1 MFDCSDQRTG
11 ADTKSRTALHLLLSP
26 TRLLRALTKS
36 TPRID
41 RAITLLAFSLAC
53 AAGQTAQAQTIVNI
67 CDRTDAVET
76 KLLELISETNDCAAV
91 TDQMLAGITGS
102 LILSRTNFN
111 APPTI
116 TSLKTGDFSGLSGVT
131 TLNLR
136 SQGLTTLPE
145 GVFNGLTA
153 LTTLVLFQNKLTTLP
168 EGTFKGLTRGLTAV
182 QMSRQN
188 GSDNTRM
195 LLYLGQNGNEVI
207 ATVPSGAPAEL
218 TVKLSV
224 SGTTES
230 GSPTSIVIP
239 VGETSA
245 SVTLLPQSGQTLT
258 AAFHSTPLTHT
269 GLTLTGTTIVT
280 AVEQVA
286 SFCGR
291 TAAVRNAIIAH
302 ADVSATDCQSVTS
315 AMLNGTTGV
324 TATPGITG
332 TFDLSS
338 QGIASLK
345 ANDFAGLSGVIN
357 LNLSDNELTD
367 LPAGVFN
374 GLTKVHSLSLQEN
387 RIATIAP
394 GVFNPMV
401 GLNNGINLAKN
412 ALTTLP
418 KDLFK
423 GLTTGMRLFHMANQ
437 FDDADDGIPTQ
448 PEIDIPVFLFQD
460 GNDLTATVP
469 TGTPAALTV
478 NLNVTG
484 GATLTGSDT
493 SITVA
498 VGETSGTANLLPADG
513 VTLTA
518 DFAASNTFDDGSSR
532 ISGGGYVGVKS
543 APSIADGQIAD
554 QQYFQQIAI
563 TPLQLPPADT
573 SKFPPGAP
581 PSLTYSLT
589 ATITDGGEAALEN
602 NLPAGLAFDPDT
614 RTLSGTPSAIGTY
627 AMTYSAAVSVG
638 SSDSLTFTI
647 QVDIP
652 LDYDA
657 LHAQILSHFAITV
670 ADSAGQAVSDR
681 IDRMASRQKPRFNT
695 NGSDFEVPLHSQ
707 GSTFTLWLQNSATD
721 LSLKG
726 GDFNW
731 SGDVSGTQFGFDW
744 RSDDSAFL
752 VGLMLQNLDGQFDY
766 SGDIPGAASRT
777 GYYSIPMDSEHVYFG
792 WMPGGVQTGNWLNVW
807 GMVGS
812 GSGSLTMTGF
822 SGEAMRSS
830 TDMSMTHLGFSMV
843 PLNSSDW
850 LSLRV
855 RGELTI
861 SSLSVDA
868 TGGVTGLDVE
878 VTRQRVLVEPTIKDL
893 IANDRH
899 QLVLAGELGFRSDST
914 SVKGIANPNVGGLP
928 EGVGTELGMK
938 LGYSWRNFDV
948 QVGFRQLSV
957 GADSTGEQY
966 DEDGFYFSVTMGTL
980 FNERGWTASLHPTWG
995 DTGSSTDRLWQATQV
1010 SDLSANSSS
1019 SGSSNGSM
1027 QAQLSYGMLS
1037 PFGASGLL
1045 IPYSQVRT
1053 SDSGATNATFGMNL
1067 NLNSGWQ
1074 LHWQYANSANSHGAS
1089 NRSTNTAQSA
1099 NDNSGE
1105 FKLGAALDF

>member
-1 MFDCSDQRTG
+1 ME
-11 ADTKSRTALHLLLSP
+11 AELLSLINGDTLDTDP
-26 TRLLRALTKS
+26 SYVSCSAVTN
-36 TPRID
+36 
-41 RAITLLAFSLAC
+41 TLLASITGALDLDNKSIASLKANDFDGLSNVTSLAL
-53 AAGQTAQAQTIVNI
+53 
-67 CDRTDAVET
+67 DR
-76 KLLELISETNDCAAV
+76 N
-91 TDQMLAGITGS
+91 S
-102 LILSRTNFN
+102 L
-111 APPTI
+111 
-116 TSLKTGDFSGLSGVT
+116 TSLPADVFNGLTAVT
-131 TLNLR
+131 TLQLQRNNIANIAPGVFNPMIGLTSGIR
-136 SQGLTTLPE
+136 LSHNALTTLPE
-145 GVFNGLTA
+145 GIFTGFTA
-153 LTTLVLFQNKLTTLP
+153 RITQLLLGNQNNV
-168 EGTFKGLTRGLTAV
+168 ENA
-182 QMSRQN
+182 
-188 GSDNTRM
+188 RM
-195 LLYLGQNGNEVI
+195 LLYLRQNGNAVT
-207 ATVPSGAPAEL
+207 ATVPSGAPANL
-218 TVKLSV
+218 TVNLSV
-224 SGTTES
+224 SGGNAQS
-230 GSPTSIVIP
+230 GSPTTIVIP
-239 VGETSA
+239 VGKTSA
-245 SVTLLPQSGQTLT
+245 SVTLLPQSGETLT
-258 AAFHSTPLTHT
+258 AAFHSTPLTHS
-269 GLTLTGTTIVT
+269 GLTLSGVTFVT

-286 SFCGR
+286 GFCDR

-302 ADVSATDCQSVTS
+302 ASVSATDCHSVTS
-315 AMLNGTTGV
+315 AMLSGTTGV

-332 TFDLSS
+332 EFDLSS
-338 QGIASLK
+338 QSIASLK
-345 ANDFAGLSGVIN
+345 ANDFAGMSGVTVLS
-357 LNLSDNELTD
+357 LNNNELTD

-374 GLTKVHSLSLQEN
+374 GLTGVTSLNLDEN
-387 RIATIAP
+387 KIATIAP

-401 GLNNGINLAKN
+401 SLATGGIDLQRN
-412 ALTTLP
+412 ALATLP
-418 KDLFK
+418 DNIFK
-423 GLTTGMRLFHMANQ
+423 GLTTGMTLFLLG
-437 FDDADDGIPTQ
+437 DPTQ
-448 PEIDIPVFLFQD
+448 PIVDIPVFLFQD
-460 GNDLTATVP
+460 GNSLTATIP

-484 GATLTGSDT
+484 GAAQSGSPT
-493 SITVA
+493 SIMVA
-498 VGETSGTANLLPADG
+498 VGQTSGTATLLPETG

-518 DFAASNTFDDGSSR
+518 DFASSSAFNQGSFSFTGAR
-532 ISGGGYVGVKS
+532 YVGVKS
-543 APSIADGQIAD
+543 VPTFADGLPP
-554 QQYFQQIAI
+554 QQYFQQIPIA
-563 TPLQLPPADT
+563 PLQLPPADI
-573 SKFPPGAP
+573 SKFPPSAP
-581 PSLTYSLT
+581 PNLTYSLT
-589 ATITDGGEAALEN
+589 AAITDDGSGLAALADN

-627 AMTYSAAVSVG
+627 AMTYSVVDGG
-638 SSDSLTFTI
+638 SNSASLTFDI
-647 QVDIP
+647 QVNVP

-695 NGSDFEVPLHSQ
+695 NGSDFEVPLTGQ

-721 LSLKG
+721 LSLNG

-752 VGLMLQNLDGQFDY
+752 VGLMLQNLDGQFDH
-766 SGDIPGAASRT
+766 SGNLPGTESFT
-777 GYYSIPMDSEHVYFG
+777 GYYSIPMDSKHVYFG
-792 WMPGGVQTGNWLNVW
+792 WMPGGVQTSNWLNVW

-812 GSGSLTMTGF
+812 GSGSLTMTGL
-822 SGEAMRSS
+822 SGEAMRSN

-928 EGVGTELGMK
+928 DGAGTELGMK

-966 DEDGFYFSVTMGTL
+966 DEDGFYFSLTMGTL
-980 FNERGWTASLHPTWG
+980 FNERGWTASLRPTWG

-1010 SDLSANSSS
+1010 SDLSANSN

-1037 PFGASGLL
+1037 PFGSSGLL
-1045 IPYSQVRT
+1045 IPYSTVQT

-1074 LHWQYANSANSHGAS
+1074 LHWQYANNT
-1089 NRSTNTAQSA
+1089 STNSRSVSRSTAQSA
-1099 NDNSGE
+1099 NDNSGA

>member
-1 MFDCSDQRTG
+1 
-11 ADTKSRTALHLLLSP
+11 
-26 TRLLRALTKS
+26 
-36 TPRID
+36 
-41 RAITLLAFSLAC
+41 
-53 AAGQTAQAQTIVNI
+53 
-67 CDRTDAVET
+67 
-76 KLLELISETNDCAAV
+76 
-91 TDQMLAGITGS
+91 MLASITGS
-102 LILSRTNFN
+102 LLLSRTDLN
-111 APPTI
+111 APITI
-116 TSLKTGDFSGLSGVT
+116 TSLKTGDFDGLSGVT
-131 TLNLR
+131 TLDLGG
-136 SQGLTTLPE
+136 QGLTTLPE

-153 LTTLVLFQNKLTTLP
+153 LTTLSLIQNKLTTLS
-168 EGTFKGLTRGLTAV
+168 EGTFKGLTRGLT
-182 QMSRQN
+182 SLNLLLQN
-188 GSDNTRM
+188 GTANAKM

-207 ATVPSGAPAEL
+207 ATVPSGAFAEL
-218 TVKLSV
+218 TVHLSV
-224 SGTTES
+224 SGTAES
-230 GSPTSIVIP
+230 DSPTSIVIP
-239 VGETSA
+239 VGATSA

-258 AAFHSTPLTHT
+258 AAFADPALTHS
-269 GLTLTGTTIVT
+269 GLTLEGTTIVT

-302 ADVSATDCQSVTS
+302 ASVSATDCQSVTS
-315 AMLNGTTGV
+315 AMLSGTTGV

-332 TFDLSS
+332 TLDLSS
-338 QGIASLK
+338 QGITSLK
-345 ANDFAGLSGVIN
+345 ANDFAGLSKVTTLN
-357 LNLSDNELTD
+357 LNNNNLTTLND
-367 LPAGVFN
+367 GVFN
-374 GLTKVHSLSLQEN
+374 GLSALQVLTVGENKLATLASGILSPL
-387 RIATIAP
+387 
-394 GVFNPMV
+394 
-401 GLNNGINLAKN
+401 N
-412 ALTTLP
+412 ALTNLILTGNELTALP
-418 KDLFK
+418 DGIFTSLRN
-423 GLTTGMRLFHMANQ
+423 LLVVRVNDQ
-437 FDDADDGIPTQ
+437 FNEADDGEDTMPSLAL
-448 PEIDIPVFLFQD
+448 PVFLTQI
-460 GNDLTATVP
+460 GNEVTVSLPVGSFNQMTFALSVTGNAAPDSPDRVILPLNATSATVTLEP
-469 TGTPAALTV
+469 LSGNLVASFGDLGLGRVLV
-478 NLNVTG
+478 NGVSLHLG
-484 GATLTGSDT
+484 
-493 SITVA
+493 VA
-498 VGETSGTANLLPADG
+498 
-513 VTLTA
+513 
-518 DFAASNTFDDGSSR
+518 F
-532 ISGGGYVGVKS
+532 VGVKS
-543 APSIADGQIAD
+543 VPTFTDVGNQRYTH
-554 QQYFQQIAI
+554 QTAI
-563 TPLQLPPADT
+563 PPLQLPPVDI
-573 SKFPPGAP
+573 GATLP
-581 PSLTYSLT
+581 AGTAEPNLTYSLT
-589 ATITDGGEAALEN
+589 AAITNGDEAELADN
-602 NLPAGLAFDPDT
+602 NLPAGLTFDPNT
-614 RTLSGTPSAIGTY
+614 RTLSGTPSALGIY
-627 AMTYSAAVSVG
+627 AMTYSAAIG
-638 SSDSLTFTI
+638 TGTGISLTFNLT
-647 QVDIP
+647 VAPP

-681 IDRMASRQKPRFNT
+681 IDRMASRQKPRFST
-695 NGSDFEVPLHSQ
+695 NGSDFEVPLTGQ

-721 LSLKG
+721 LSLNG

-752 VGLMLQNLDGQFDY
+752 VGLMLQNLDGQFDH
-766 SGDIPGAASRT
+766 SGNLPGTESFT

-792 WMPGGVQTGNWLNVW
+792 WMPGGVQTSNWLNVW

-812 GSGSLTMTGF
+812 GSGSLTMTGL

-928 EGVGTELGMK
+928 DGAGTELGMK

-966 DEDGFYFSVTMGTL
+966 DEDGFYFSLTMGTL
-980 FNERGWTASLHPTWG
+980 FNERGWTASLRPAWG
-995 DTGSSTDRLWQATQV
+995 DTGSAADRLWQATQV
-1010 SDLSANSSS
+1010 SDLSANTADSS
-1019 SGSSNGSM
+1019 GSM

-1074 LHWQYANSANSHGAS
+1074 LHWQYANNTNSRSAGY
-1089 NRSTNTAQSA
+1089 STNTAQSA

>member
-1 MFDCSDQRTG
+1 ME
-11 ADTKSRTALHLLLSP
+11 AALIAHS
-26 TRLLRALTKS
+26 
-36 TPRID
+36 
-41 RAITLLAFSLAC
+41 
-53 AAGQTAQAQTIVNI
+53 
-67 CDRTDAVET
+67 AVT
-76 KLLELISETNDCAAV
+76 TTDCAAV
-91 TDQMLAGITGS
+91 TDQMLASITGS
-102 LILSRTNFN
+102 LLLSRTDLN
-111 APPTI
+111 APITI
-116 TSLKTGDFSGLSGVT
+116 TSLKTGDFDGLSGVT
-131 TLNLR
+131 TLDLGG
-136 SQGLTTLPE
+136 QGLTTLPE

-153 LTTLVLFQNKLTTLP
+153 LTTLSLIQNKLTTLS
-168 EGTFKGLTRGLTAV
+168 EGTFKGLTRGLTALNLLL
-182 QMSRQN
+182 QN
-188 GSDNTRM
+188 GTANAKM

-224 SGTTES
+224 SGTAAS

-258 AAFHSTPLTHT
+258 ATFDSPSLTHS
-269 GLTLTGTTIVT
+269 GLTLNGTTIVT

-286 SFCGR
+286 GFCDR

-315 AMLNGTTGV
+315 AMLSGTTGV

-332 TFDLSS
+332 EFDLSS
-338 QGIASLK
+338 QSIASLQ
-345 ANDFAGLSGVIN
+345 ANDFAGMSGVTSLR
-357 LNLSDNELTD
+357 LNKNELTD

-374 GLTKVHSLSLQEN
+374 GLTAVIILYLQEN

-394 GVFNPMV
+394 GVFNPMT
-401 GLNNGINLAKN
+401 GLTSGISLAKN

-423 GLTTGMRLFHMANQ
+423 GLTRGMTLFHIGDQ
-437 FDDADDGIPTQ
+437 FDDADDGIDTQ
-448 PEIDIPVFLFQD
+448 PVVDIPVFLFQD
-460 GNDLTATVP
+460 GNSLTVTVP
-469 TGTPAALTV
+469 IGMPAALTV
-478 NLNVTG
+478 NLSVTG
-484 GATLTGSDT
+484 GAAQSGSPT

-498 VGETSGTANLLPADG
+498 LGQTSGTATLLPETG

-518 DFAASNTFDDGSSR
+518 DFASSNTFDDGVFAV
-532 ISGGGYVGVKS
+532 SGGRYVGMKS
-543 APSIADGQIAD
+543 ALTIVDAQIAD
-554 QQYFQQIAI
+554 QQYFHQMTI
-563 TPLQLPPADT
+563 TPLQLPPADI
-573 SKFPPGAP
+573 SRFPPSAP
-581 PSLTYSLT
+581 PSLTYNLT
-589 ATITDGGEAALEN
+589 ATITDDFGGEAALEN
-602 NLPAGLAFDPDT
+602 TLPAGLAFDSDT
-614 RTLSGTPSAIGTY
+614 RTLSGTPSTIGIY
-627 AMTYSAAVSVG
+627 AMTYSALTGNSHSA
-638 SSDSLTFTI
+638 SLTFTI
-647 QVDIP
+647 QVNVP

-681 IDRMASRQKPRFNT
+681 IDRMASRQKPRFST
-695 NGSDFEVPLHSQ
+695 NGSDFEVPLTGQ

-721 LSLKG
+721 LSLNG

-744 RSDDSAFL
+744 RSDNSAFL
-752 VGLMLQNLDGQFDY
+752 VGLMLQNLDGQFDH
-766 SGDIPGAASRT
+766 SGNIPGTEDIT

-792 WMPGGVQTGNWLNVW
+792 WMPGGVQTNNWLNVW

-812 GSGSLTMTGF
+812 GSGSLTMTGL
-822 SGEAMRSS
+822 SGEAMRSN

-861 SSLSVDA
+861 SSLSVA
-868 TGGVTGLDVE
+868 GTGGVTGLDVE

-893 IANDRH
+893 IASDRH

-914 SVKGIANPNVGGLP
+914 SVKGIAGGIANPNVGGLP
-928 EGVGTELGMK
+928 EGAGTELGMK

-957 GADSTGEQY
+957 GADSSGEQY
-966 DEDGFYFSVTMGTL
+966 DEDGFYFSLTMGTL
-980 FNERGWTASLHPTWG
+980 FGERGWTASLHPTWG
-995 DTGSSTDRLWQATQV
+995 NTGSAADRLWQATQA
-1010 SDLSANSSS
+1010 SDLSANSSNNS
-1019 SGSSNGSM
+1019 GSM

-1037 PFGASGLL
+1037 PFGGSGLL

-1074 LHWQYANSANSHGAS
+1074 LHWQYADNNTNSRGAS
-1089 NRSTNTAQSA
+1089 NHSTNTAQSA